1 MRISTVPNP
10 YPLQSYLRTGRFLHF
25 MTLAELALL
34 CMIPSHFS
42 SSFGDLM
49 AVGTFSKWMLMFFLA
64 VLPLFSQLDA
74 RSRYQNYK
82 QIKDQLFLYGFD
94 KRIFKPILQSRC
106 QRDAA
111 LTAAEELGYGN
122 RCRNYFRTCGY
133 RWYHLVPDFI
143 YRVPYFLLTGVFWR
157 RTFFMPTYH
166 PKVDFKMMPG
176 NVQLPLKDSPD
187 SRDADSRSSSQV
199 SFPDRGRIPRAGRP
213 RCFFSSNA

>member
-1 MRISTVPNP
+1 MRIHTVDNP
-10 YPLQSYLRTGRFLHF
+10 YPLQSYLRAGRFLHF

-42 SSFGDLM
+42 ASFGDLT
-49 AVGTFSKWMLMFFLA
+49 AIGTFSKWMLMFFLA
-64 VLPLFSQLDA
+64 MLPLFSQLDA

-111 LTAAEELGYGN
+111 QTAAEELGYGS

-143 YRVPYFLLTGVFWR
+143 YQAPYFLLTGVFWR
-157 RTFFMPTYH
+157 RTFFMPTYQ
-166 PKVDFKMMPG
+166 PKVDFRMVPG
-176 NVQLPLKDSPD
+176 DVHFSLKES
-187 SRDADSRSSSQV
+187 DA
-199 SFPDRGRIPRAGRP
+199 
-213 RCFFSSNA
+213 